1 MDSQRALE
9 TIKAGGIV
17 AGMRGAFP
25 PDVALQVSDTL
36 MSEGINAF
44 ELMMNSQEP
53 IAAMQAL
60 KAEYGEGACVGM
72 GTVLDVETAHE
83 VIDAGADFVV
93 SPAFQPDVVRAV
105 LSRDVLIGPGV
116 ATPSEAVAAW
126 DMGVKL
132 LKLFPIGALGIE
144 YYRAMF
150 GPAEAHDLYVQRRHR
165 RSKRARIH
173 SSRRSGLRHGRLAG
187 RRRRLVQVAVAQPGA
202 HLAECGGVGAIWIG
216 GWARMTVILS
226 ILTAIHMSASAA
238 PRA

>member
-25 PDVALQVSDTL
+25 PNVALQISDTL
-36 MSEGINAF
+36 MSEGINVF

-60 KAEYGEGACVGM
+60 KAEYGEDACVGM
-72 GTVLDVETAHE
+72 GTVLDVDTAHE

-150 GPAEAHDLYVQRRHR
+150 GPLKHMTFMCNGAIDDQNAREFIAAGAVACGMGAWLVGDGAWSKSQL
-165 RSKRARIH
+165 RSRARI
-173 SSRRSGLRHGRLAG
+173 LLN
-187 RRRRLVQVAVAQPGA
+187 AVASARYG
-202 HLAECGGVGAIWIG
+202 LVVGP
-216 GWARMTVILS
+216 V
-226 ILTAIHMSASAA
+226 
-238 PRA
+238 